1 MTPPDTRATT
11 AGRRAVNLPNR
22 LNIAP
27 FGVFC
32 HDFDGQ
38 NTFGPSS
45 DTTAGTRVI
54 AARAITATAIARPGP
69 RLLNPP
75 KTASSSALKETTIA
89 PAAETITS
97 ATRAVALARA
107 SFGCSPARRRSRK
120 RNSRNR
126 M

>member
-1 MTPPDTRATT
+1 MNRPK
-11 AGRRAVNLPNR
+11 R

-45 DTTAGTRVI
+45 DTTAGIRVI
-54 AARAITATAIARPGP
+54 AANAITATAIARPGP

-75 KTASSSALKETTIA
+75 KTASSKALKATMIA
-89 PAAETITS
+89 PAADTITS
-97 ATRAVALARA
+97 ATR
-107 SFGCSPARRRSRK
+107 RSR
-120 RNSRNR
+120 
-126 M
+126 